1 MLVELELGH
10 NELSDTFGVRTH
22 GCKSSICIQIAIPK
36 DPDTI
41 RACQLSMS
49 IIDDHC
55 VALLC
60 LHHGAAA
67 VGRLEFARTVGA
79 DSRQF
84 SAAEPAADT
93 LLVTDHG

>member
-1 MLVELELGH
+1 MQGVLVELELGH
-10 NELSDTFGVRTH
+10 NEFSDTFGVRTH
-22 GCKSSICIQIAIPK
+22 LVPYDSEGFRYH
-36 DPDTI
+36 T
-41 RACQLSMS
+41 RRS